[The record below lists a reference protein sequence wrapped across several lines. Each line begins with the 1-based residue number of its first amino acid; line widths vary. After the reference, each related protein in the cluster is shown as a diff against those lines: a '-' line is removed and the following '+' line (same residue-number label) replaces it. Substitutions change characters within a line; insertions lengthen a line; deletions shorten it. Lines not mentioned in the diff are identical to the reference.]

1 MNWETPP
8 LGFHSVLFDRTE
20 PGQNAYRYYLVAWWP
35 TLLDEGAVI
44 RTYGRK
50 GASQT
55 VRVTPFPSLAE
66 ARPLIRATIK
76 TRLRHRYRVVEPEVY
91 RDES

>member
-8 LGFHSVLFDRTE
+8 PGFRSVLFDRTA

-35 TLLDEGAVI
+35 TLLDEGAVVCA
-44 RTYGRK
+44 YGRK

-55 VRVTPFPSLAE
+55 VRVKPFSSLAE
-66 ARPLIRATIK
+66 AWPLIRATIK
-76 TRLRHRYRVVEPEVY
+76 TRLRHHYRVVEPEDY